1 MKLVIY
7 EYPLKQ
13 AVEDGVPVEIF
24 KNRWGELSGGK
35 PIVATAH
42 IAGEVSLAGLME
54 IWNEYVNWKK
64 HVEPKLPEE
73 ERFFIT
79 RMNSKKV
86 WVMEDGQ
93 AYTILYPE
101 DY

>member
-1 MKLVIY
+1 MGG
-7 EYPLKQ
+7 
-13 AVEDGVPVEIF
+13 A
-24 KNRWGELSGGK
+24 LSGGK
-35 PIVATAH
+35 PIVATSH

-54 IWNEYVNWKK
+54 IWNEYANWKK